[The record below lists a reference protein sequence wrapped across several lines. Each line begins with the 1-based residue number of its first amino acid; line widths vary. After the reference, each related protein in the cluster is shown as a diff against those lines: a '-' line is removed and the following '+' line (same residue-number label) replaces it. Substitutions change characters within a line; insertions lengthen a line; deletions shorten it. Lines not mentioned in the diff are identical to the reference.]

1 MSVERRLYAWSE
13 IGEVPA
19 GTGIYAWYYRHML
32 TDFDIQKLKSEILLL
47 SGPTKEEEAA
57 SLVTDFLQTHLF
69 TPLTE
74 EPYDASMWGA
84 LKPRYE
90 GKLHYRQTISASLIQ
105 RLATEP
111 DRLDTLKKILAEAVP
126 EFSSPIYI
134 GMSVDLRT
142 RLSRHKS
149 LIEAYKASKCGHSLD
164 TDATLSG
171 EAHADHSFAW
181 DVVRR
186 GLSVNRL
193 EVSVRRITAP
203 ESVHVDAENILNRIN
218 HPLCGRN

>member
-1 MSVERRLYAWSE
+1 MTAARRLYAWPE
-13 IGEVPA
+13 VGEVPT

-32 TDFDIQKLKSEILLL
+32 TDFDIQQLKDALKLL
-47 SGPTKEEEAA
+47 SAPAQQEEALA
-57 SLVTDFLQTHLF
+57 VVTKFLHTHLF
-69 TPLTE
+69 GPLAE
-74 EPYDASMWGA
+74 EPYDASMWGP

-90 GKLHYRQTISASLIQ
+90 GKLHYRSAISVSLVE
-105 RLATEP
+105 RLVAEP
-111 DRLDTLKKILAEAVP
+111 DRLVTLKKILAEAVP
-126 EFSSPIYI
+126 EFASPIYI

-142 RLSRHKS
+142 RLRRHKH
-149 LIEAYKASKCGHSLD
+149 LIETYKAADSGRLPEG
-164 TDATLSG
+164 DAPTS
-171 EAHADHSFAW
+171 EEDHADHSFAW

-193 EVSVRRITAP
+193 EVSVRQITAP